1 MSEERIQF
9 PIGGAQV
16 VCKKS
21 LRDELLKIYSQGDWA
36 YEWVK
41 NQPGVKEFQGR
52 RPVLGAKIFGQD
64 CIVKRHYHGG
74 VFAPVTADRFFGSD
88 RLLNAM
94 KSADYLLEKNIL
106 TPEYQFIAWRK
117 STLWTRYE
125 SCVVWITPGVDAA
138 KLFFKYKQ
146 EKNIAFIASISKQI
160 GAFVSKMHQAD
171 FDHRDLNLMNFLSV
185 GNKEIAIL
193 DLDNCRPP
201 DKPLADRKKI
211 QNLDRLFRSVRKL
224 GQNHPVKYVDTIIL
238 SIQKGYEEG

>member
-9 PIGGAQV
+9 PACSAQV

-21 LRDELLKIYSQGDWA
+21 LREELRKIYCQHDWV
-36 YEWVK
+36 YDWIK
-41 NQPGVKEFQGR
+41 NQTGVKEFQGR

-74 VFAPVTADRFFGSD
+74 VFAPLTTDRFFGSD

-106 TPEYQFIAWRK
+106 TPEYQFVAWRK

-125 SCVVWITPGVDAA
+125 SCVTWITAGVDTA

-146 EKNIAFIASISKQI
+146 EKNIAFIASIAKQV
-160 GAFVSKMHQAD
+160 GAFVSKMHQAN
-171 FDHRDLNLMNFLSV
+171 FYHSDLNLMNFLSID
-185 GNKEIAIL
+185 NKEIAIL
-193 DLDNCRPP
+193 DLDKCAPP
-201 DKPLADRKKI
+201 DGPLPDRKKI

-224 GQNHPVKYVDTIIL
+224 GENHPVKYVDTIIQAL
-238 SIQKGYEEG
+238 QKGYEDG